1 MSIKFTKDILNIY
14 HSTRGCEVPEI
25 ELIYIMNIAI
35 SRIIQSIK
43 TNLKDLAP
51 DLP

>member
-14 HSTRGCEVPEI
+14 YSTRGYEVPEI
-25 ELIYIMNIAI
+25 ELTYIMNIVI

-43 TNLKDLAP
+43 TTLKDLAA